1 MTSTEL
7 REILRDIHQAVE
19 APPVDEVAFRAR
31 VRAERR
37 RHLGGRAVLAGA
49 VAAVLATG
57 GTVVTHLL
65 DRPGDGGEVPVA
77 EGGPAATGTVPDTVW
92 FVRDGRLTSLDRS
105 GEIHQPGLRSE
116 GVIGW
121 TAERVY
127 ALDAD
132 SHVVV
137 LGRETDHEGLGH
149 DTAYPREE
157 SPVPGA
163 VQSVALSA
171 DGRYL
176 AWMDLQHTVTVF
188 DVNADRVQFRVDVP
202 RSSYVSAVG
211 AEGVLV
217 SEDVDLVLHTPSGGE
232 TQVPTQEAG
241 DNWGAQLAMGRV
253 LVAGPTGSTSV
264 YDLRSGTAERT
275 AVLPGASPTLAS
287 YAAAAATIE
296 PTADD
301 TSAVVHVWDGEQ
313 VHDLRGLDG
322 VPQEVRLEE
331 VGGEV
336 DGLLVVT
343 HGGAHGL
350 WSCSVTDLTC
360 EALPVRGEVSLAE

>member
-7 REILRDIHQAVE
+7 RETLRQIHQAVE

-37 RHLGGRAVLAGA
+37 RHLGGRALLAGA
-49 VAAVLATG
+49 AATVLATG
-57 GTVVTHLL
+57 GAVVTHLV
-65 DRPGDGGEVPVA
+65 DRPTGAEAPVA

-105 GEIHQPGLRSE
+105 GQVHQPGLRSE

-121 TAERVY
+121 TSERVY
-127 ALDAD
+127 ALDAE

-137 LGRETDHEGLGH
+137 LGRESDHEGQGRDL
-149 DTAYPREE
+149 AYPREQ
-157 SPVPGA
+157 SPVRGP

-176 AWMDLQHTVTVF
+176 AWMDLQDTVTVF
-188 DVNADRVQFRVDVP
+188 DVKADAVQYRVNGP
-202 RSSYVSAVG
+202 RNGYVAAVS

-232 TQVPTQEAG
+232 TRVPTQEAG

-253 LVAGPTGSTSV
+253 LVAGPSGTSL
-264 YDLRSGTAERT
+264 YDVRSGDAERV
-275 AVLPGASPTLAS
+275 AVLPGGQPALAP
-287 YAAAAATIE
+287 YALAAASLEPAPGDAATL
-296 PTADD
+296 
-301 TSAVVHVWDGEQ
+301 VHLWDGEQ
-313 VHDLRGLDG
+313 VRDLRGIDG
-322 VPQEVRLEE
+322 RPQEVRFADEST
-331 VGGEV
+331 
-336 DGLLVVT
+336 LLVST
-343 HGGAHGL
+343 GPTGSAGL
-350 WSCSVTDLTC
+350 WACSVADLGC
-360 EALPVRGEVSLAE
+360 EALPVPGEVSLSE

>member
-7 REILRDIHQAVE
+7 RETLHEIHRAVE

-37 RHLGGRAVLAGA
+37 RHVGGRALLAGA
-49 VAAVLATG
+49 AAAVLAAG
-57 GTVVTHLL
+57 GTVATHLL
-65 DRPGDGGEVPVA
+65 DRPSGTEVPVA
-77 EGGPAATGTVPDTVW
+77 EGGPVATGAAPDTVW
-92 FVRDGRLTSLDRS
+92 FVRDGQLTSLDRS
-105 GEIHQPGLRSE
+105 GTIHQPGLRSE

-121 TAERVY
+121 TSERVY
-127 ALDAD
+127 AIGGD

-137 LGRETDHEGLGH
+137 LGRDTDHEGQGRDL
-149 DTAYPREE
+149 AYPREE
-157 SPVPGA
+157 SPVAGP

-176 AWMDLQHTVTVF
+176 AWMDLGHTVTVF
-188 DVNADRVQFRVDVP
+188 DVKADRVQFRVDVP
-202 RSSYVSAVG
+202 RSSYVSAVS

-217 SEDVDLVLHTPSGGE
+217 SENVDLVLHTPTGGE
-232 TQVPTQEAG
+232 TAVPTQEGG
-241 DNWGAQLAMGRV
+241 DSWGAQLAMGRV
-253 LVAGPTGSTSV
+253 AVAGPSGETNV

-287 YAAAAATIE
+287 YAAAAATNE

-322 VPQEVRLEE
+322 VPQEVRFEE
-331 VGGEV
+331 AGGEV

-360 EALPVRGEVSLAE
+360 EALPVPGEVSLSE